1 MNAKETLKSF
11 MELSEKMKKA
21 KHARKNPSPL
31 FFPLILAAPTILIT
45 ILVTGWPLIQT
56 ILYSFHFFQLT
67 KPEIGMPFVGLAQYQ
82 KMFKDPLFGKTLFNT
97 IYWTTGSVAGQ
108 FVIGFIL
115 ALILNEKIKYR
126 NFFRGIL
133 LTPWV
138 IPSIVAA
145 FLWYWI
151 FNPEFGILNV
161 ILKDLGII
169 AAFKSWLMDPKIAMP
184 SLILANVWK
193 GFPFAML
200 MLLAGLQTIPPDLIE
215 AAKVDG
221 ANALNRF
228 RHITLPLLKPIIILV
243 TILSFIW
250 ESQNF
255 TLIWV
260 TTQGGPMFSTETF
273 VIRIYKLAFQAYD
286 FGYAAAYGTLWL
298 MILLILTIIYL
309 RLIMGGEK
317 R

>member
-1 MNAKETLKSF
+1 MKSF
-11 MELSEKMKKA
+11 KR
-21 KHARKNPSPL
+21 ARKNPSL
-31 FFPLILAAPTILIT
+31 IFFPLILAAPTIIIT

-56 ILYSFHFFQLT
+56 IWYSFHFFQLT
-67 KPEIGMPFVGLAQYQ
+67 KPEAGTPFVALAQYQ

-97 IYWTTGSVAGQ
+97 IYWTAGSVVGQ
-108 FVIGFIL
+108 FIIGFIL
-115 ALILNEKIKYR
+115 ALILNERIKYR

-161 ILKDLGII
+161 ILKDLGVITT
-169 AAFKSWLMDPKIAMP
+169 FKSWLMDPKIAMP

-221 ANALNRF
+221 ANTLNRF

-298 MILLILTIIYL
+298 IILLILTIFYL
-309 RLIMGGEK
+309 RLVMGGE
-317 R
+317 RR

>member
-1 MNAKETLKSF
+1 
-11 MELSEKMKKA
+11 
-21 KHARKNPSPL
+21 
-31 FFPLILAAPTILIT
+31 
-45 ILVTGWPLIQT
+45 
-56 ILYSFHFFQLT
+56 
-67 KPEIGMPFVGLAQYQ
+67 
-82 KMFKDPLFGKTLFNT
+82 
-97 IYWTTGSVAGQ
+97 
-108 FVIGFIL
+108 
-115 ALILNEKIKYR
+115 
-126 NFFRGIL
+126 
-133 LTPWV
+133 
-138 IPSIVAA
+138 
-145 FLWYWI
+145 
-151 FNPEFGILNV
+151 V

-260 TTQGGPMFSTETF
+260 TTQGAPCFQQ
-273 VIRIYKLAFQAYD
+273 KL
-286 FGYAAAYGTLWL
+286 
-298 MILLILTIIYL
+298 LLLEYIS
-309 RLIMGGEK
+309 
-317 R
+317 